1 MYLIRYEKDSLKE
14 YILYKIPDEHFNILV
29 SADNGFQQ
37 CYINNDTM
45 KIRLYIKVEVFNMPL
60 DYANEEILRYINKR
74 FNTNDDEWTICV
86 NEKRLL
92 NQHKLS
98 FYYFSN
104 KFCTTLG
111 RIKDIVSKLYH
122 PEFNFDLSVYYT
134 INKKYRELITL
145 ILPLQTDYSMKH
157 CKQYTMYFG
166 SYTNTLVDV
175 FDNMTDIT
183 E

>member
-14 YILYKIPDEHFNILV
+14 YMLYKIPDDHFNILV

-37 CYINNDTM
+37 CYINNDTV
-45 KIRLYIKVEVFNMPL
+45 KIRLYIKIEAFNMPL
-60 DYANEEILRYINKR
+60 HYANEEILTFINER
-74 FNTNDDEWTICV
+74 FNTTNDEWTICV

-92 NQHKLS
+92 NNHKLS

-104 KFCTTLG
+104 NFCTTLG

-122 PEFNFDLSVYYT
+122 PDFNFDLSVYYN

-157 CKQYTMYFG
+157 CNQYKMYSG
-166 SYTNTLVDV
+166 LSMNTLVDV
-175 FDNMTDIT
+175 LDTMTDIT